1 MGVIFLVQWL
11 KMKSFIFFLII
22 IFKSV
27 TCQEYQF
34 IGKHLVAS
42 YYECDEKA
50 IVDIDALKDIMIK
63 AAKDSYATV
72 SDFCCY
78 KFQGDGFSMVILL
91 SESHAS
97 IHTYPEYNSC
107 FVDFFTCGT
116 DCLPENFD
124 KTMRE
129 YLQPQ
134 KIKSKL
140 FFRDEEIIREHF
152 PPQES
157 SKNFIKEFVKN
168 LVKK

>member
-1 MGVIFLVQWL
+1 
-11 KMKSFIFFLII
+11 MKE
-22 IFKSV
+22 KKH
-27 TCQEYQF
+27 EF
-34 IGKHLVAS
+34 IGKHLMVNYMNCNKEALNNFEELENVMKKACIAS
-42 YYECDEKA
+42 KA
-50 IVDIDALKDIMIK
+50 TVLNTTKHLFPMENKDII
-63 AAKDSYATV
+63 
-72 SDFCCY
+72 
-78 KFQGDGFSMVILL
+78 GISMVLIL

-129 YLQPQ
+129 YLLPQ

-152 PPQES
+152 PPQDRA
-157 SKNFIKEFVKN
+157 KNFIKDFVKN